1 MSLKSLPGKIMK
13 QMLLEAIFRHMQDE
27 EVIQESQHSFTKVR
41 SYLTNLM
48 IFYNGV
54 TKEK

>member
-1 MSLKSLPGKIMK
+1 VSLKSLPGKIMK